1 MTGAI
6 DARPFVLE
14 SRGEMPDGAGGFL
27 ENWTALGTLWG
38 TLEPAGRGRLR
49 GERAVMRYRLR
60 LRAAPPDDPAR
71 PRPGQRLRA
80 GVQVFMVE
88 TVHETGAG
96 GLWLECL
103 VREEVMR

>member
-60 LRAAPPDDPAR
+60 LRAAPPDDPAA
-71 PRPGQRLRA
+71 A
-80 GVQVFMVE
+80 GAKA
-88 TVHETGAG
+88 AG
-96 GLWLECL
+96 GSAGLHG
-103 VREEVMR
+103 RDGA